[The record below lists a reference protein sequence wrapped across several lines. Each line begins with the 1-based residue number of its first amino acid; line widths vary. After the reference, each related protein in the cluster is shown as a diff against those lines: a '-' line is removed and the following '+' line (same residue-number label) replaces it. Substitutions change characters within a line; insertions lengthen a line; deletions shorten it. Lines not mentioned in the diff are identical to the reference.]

1 MQTAP
6 YAYRDQSTLIRALGL
21 SVKAAADFTPKGCLN
36 IIEKL
41 EAKSSH
47 TAWAKELLTIERRG
61 YCALYSSPKVIPF
74 PKLRPIERNPRLASE
89 LVMEARAA
97 RKFGG

>member
-21 SVKAAADFTPKGCLN
+21 SVKAAADFTPHGCLN
-36 IIEKL
+36 IIGKL
-41 EAKSSH
+41 EASPA
-47 TAWAKELLTIERRG
+47 TWAKGLLTAERRG
-61 YCALYSSPKVIPF
+61 YCALYSSPKVIPL
-74 PKLRPIERNPRLASE
+74 PKLKPVERNPRLASE
-89 LVMEARAA
+89 LAMEVRAA